1 MQAFF
6 ETVSQAGFA
15 AVYSDILRYILPL
28 AALLILWRCGRSLL
42 AFRREPE
49 VWAWLASP
57 SGDRIPVTHWESLVG
72 RRGAGLPHHLP
83 PSRRPDAL

>member
-42 AFRREPE
+42 
-49 VWAWLASP
+49 
-57 SGDRIPVTHWESLVG
+57 G
-72 RRGAGLPHHLP
+72 
-83 PSRRPDAL
+83 

>member
-49 VWAWLASP
+49 VFFYVNLFSFCRGSRCRTW
-57 SGDRIPVTHWESLVG
+57 G
-72 RRGAGLPHHLP
+72 R
-83 PSRRPDAL
+83 